1 MIKNNLPD
9 KSGNPESLKKQ
20 SKQFESFS
28 INVSMADEDILWTFY
43 RLFYLQFCN
52 SSDKW
57 KSKFIAKV
65 LLAIWVMFLHENSR
79 NYNSYRFSQKICFYP
94 LFVFKNQK
102 QESDFQQVGG
112 LVTGNISVFCL

>member
-65 LLAIWVMFLHENSR
+65 LLAIRVMFLHENSR

-112 LVTGNISVFCL
+112 LVTRNISVFCL